1 MNKKTKQEPKQPT
14 KESLF
19 QDFFRTAYDALYS
32 FETWF
37 GAEGVRD
44 KFFGAEES
52 DSYEDVSAG
61 EIASNQVRQ
70 SMAWSA
76 LSKLY
81 DYAVDGNAGNDEP
94 TVLVIDGAMVLSLIT
109 TENVRPTEAWHL
121 VVAKGDGRYALDDGQ
136 DVHVEKLALLA
147 DVDVRTVR
155 NAVSAGELMASKY
168 DNVLHPGLYAENASA
183 RAWLQGRK
191 GFKPTVYA
199 GQTAQPIEN
208 VTTPAAFAAFLVAR
222 REQLGLDVG
231 DGKLLP
237 MLPGLD
243 AKALA
248 AVEAG
253 VFTLPLNAVNP
264 LADFYQLDRKAF
276 LDCVMRVF
284 FAEYYAALLE
294 SRTN

>member
-1 MNKKTKQEPKQPT
+1 MNKKTKQETKQPT

-37 GAEGVRD
+37 GAEGARG
-44 KFFGAEES
+44 KFFGADES
-52 DSYEDVSAG
+52 DSYDDVSAG
-61 EIASNQVRQ
+61 EAASNQVRQ

-94 TVLVIDGAMVLSLIT
+94 TDLVIDGAMVLSLIT
-109 TENVRPTEAWHL
+109 TENVSPSEAWQL

-136 DVHVEKLALLA
+136 DVHIEKLALLA

-155 NAVSAGELMASKY
+155 NAVSAGELLASKY
-168 DNVLHPGLYAENASA
+168 DNVLHPGLYAESASA

-208 VTTPAAFAAFLVAR
+208 VTTPAAFAAFLVGR
-222 REQLGLDVG
+222 RKQLGLDSG
-231 DGKLLP
+231 AGNLLP